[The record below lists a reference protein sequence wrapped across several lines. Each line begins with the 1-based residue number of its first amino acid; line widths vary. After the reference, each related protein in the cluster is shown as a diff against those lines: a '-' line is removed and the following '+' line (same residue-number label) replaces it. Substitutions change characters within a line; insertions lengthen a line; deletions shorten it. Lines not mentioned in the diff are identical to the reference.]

1 MRRCRLFESPVGQRT
16 CSSCQQGKWGRGG
29 REKAAEDTGRQ
40 DVNEEV
46 LQKKNC
52 LRKGPEDPES
62 TGLGG
67 GSVAVGCW
75 GEGVSSGA

>member
-1 MRRCRLFESPVGQRT
+1 MVLIVVR
-16 CSSCQQGKWGRGG
+16 KWGWGG
-29 REKAAEDTGRQ
+29 WEKAAEDTGRQ

-67 GSVAVGCW
+67 GQWLLVA
-75 GEGVSSGA
+75 GEKV